1 MIQLAWSYATT
12 IIPMSKTI
20 LEGFG
25 DVLLIK
31 VGTKVL
37 SILTANLFSSSLSNP
52 LVNLYMRSHQHN
64 EYYFSVLA
72 NLRVEVFELL
82 GAGLAVV

>member
-1 MIQLAWSYATT
+1 VTT

>member
-1 MIQLAWSYATT
+1 MTT

-72 NLRVEVFELL
+72 NLRAKVFELL

>member
-1 MIQLAWSYATT
+1 VI
-12 IIPMSKTI
+12 
-20 LEGFG
+20 

-82 GAGLAVV
+82 RAGLAVM

>member
-1 MIQLAWSYATT
+1 VTT

-82 GAGLAVV
+82 RAGLAVV

>member
-1 MIQLAWSYATT
+1 MI
-12 IIPMSKTI
+12 
-20 LEGFG
+20 

-82 GAGLAVV
+82 RAGLAVM

>member
-1 MIQLAWSYATT
+1 VTT

-52 LVNLYMRSHQHN
+52 LVNLYMRSHQHH

>member
-1 MIQLAWSYATT
+1 MIT

-82 GAGLAVV
+82 RAGLAVM

>member
-1 MIQLAWSYATT
+1 VI
-12 IIPMSKTI
+12 
-20 LEGFG
+20 

-82 GAGLAVV
+82 RAGLAVV

>member
-1 MIQLAWSYATT
+1 VIT

-82 GAGLAVV
+82 RAGLAVV